1 MGYADDPQ
9 AKSALMA
16 AFTGL
21 GAALVFLLIVG
32 GISFA
37 WAINATPHHAPAEG
51 APAGAAATQH

>member
-9 AKSALMA
+9 AKSALNA
-16 AFTGL
+16 AFMGL

-37 WAINATPHHAPAEG
+37 WAYNATPHHGPEAPAAAG
-51 APAGAAATQH
+51 APAAQH

>member
-9 AKSALMA
+9 AKSALNA
-16 AFTGL
+16 AFMGL

-37 WAINATPHHAPAEG
+37 LAMNATPHHAAPEG

>member
-9 AKSALMA
+9 AKSALNA
-16 AFTGL
+16 AFMGL

-32 GISFA
+32 GISFM
-37 WAINATPHHAPAEG
+37 WAYNATPHHAVEG

>member
-9 AKSALMA
+9 AKSALNA
-16 AFTGL
+16 AFMGL

-37 WAINATPHHAPAEG
+37 WAYNATPHHAAPAGG
-51 APAGAAATQH
+51 APAAASQH